1 MKKPG
6 LLARLR
12 SAFSRGGDTSTSDL
26 AWGSP
31 WSAQSV
37 TGIDVNQLTAL
48 NATTVMAAS
57 TMLCEDFAK
66 LTPTIWRRNAD
77 GSRTEANDHELYPL
91 LYAPNDYQDYFQ
103 WAEMMQ
109 FSLVMRGN
117 GYSVKIR
124 DRRGNVV
131 RLIPVN
137 ADWVALWESPD
148 GGLFYRV
155 TPNGLHL
162 RAELAGQP
170 FLIPAED
177 MLHIRGFSMNGLLG
191 ASRIVL
197 AKEAIALSL
206 GYERQAA
213 GYLQNGA
220 SQSGILTTEQQLDPI
235 AAKRMADDWKERKGG
250 LQNAGKIVVLEQGL
264 KYQPTMLSA
273 VDAQFIAAR
282 NLQIQEVTRIFRIP
296 AHMLGDLARSTN
308 NNIEQLAQEYI
319 NLTMSGYTARWKW
332 VWDRSFGLR
341 AQNLFVDYD
350 LTQLARGNQTAR
362 YNNYARGISGGF
374 LTPNEARI
382 DDGRAPKP
390 GGDDLLQ
397 PSNLAAGGSHASGSG
412 ADGGGRPDADSA
424 DASVEPT

>member
-1 MKKPG
+1 MG
-6 LLARLR
+6 FLQ
-12 SAFSRGGDTSTSDL
+12 AFKRAGNSSTSDL

-31 WSAQSV
+31 FSAQSV

-48 NATTVMAAS
+48 NATTVMAAV

-66 LTPTIWRRNAD
+66 LTPTIYRLNPD
-77 GSRTEANDHELYPL
+77 KSRSEARDHELYPL
-91 LYAPNDYQDYFQ
+91 LYTPNDYQDYFQ

-117 GYSVKIR
+117 GYAVKIR
-124 DRRGNVV
+124 NGRGAVI

-137 ADWVALWESPD
+137 ADWVALWEAPD

-162 RAELAGQP
+162 RAELFGQP

-177 MLHIRGFSMNGLLG
+177 MLHIKGFSMNGLLG

-213 GYLQNGA
+213 QYMNNGA
-220 SQSGILTTEQQLDPI
+220 NQSGILTTEQQLDPT
-235 AAKRMADDWKERKGG
+235 AAARMAADWKDKKGG

-264 KYQPTMLSA
+264 KYQPTTLTA
-273 VDAQFIAAR
+273 VDAQFIASR
-282 NLQIQEVTRIFRIP
+282 NLQIQEITRIFRIP

-308 NNIEQLAQEYI
+308 NNITQMAQEYI
-319 NLTMSGYTARWKW
+319 NLTMSSYTQRWKW
-332 VWDRSFGLR
+332 VLDVAFSLR
-341 AQNLFVDYD
+341 KQGLFVDYD
-350 LTQLARGNQTAR
+350 LTQLARADQTQR
-362 YNNYARGISGGF
+362 YNNYARGIMGGF
-374 LTPNEARI
+374 LKPNEARI
-382 DDGRAPKP
+382 DDGRDPDP
-390 GGDDLLQ
+390 EGDKLLE
-397 PSNLAAGGSHASGSG
+397 PSNMSDMGSQSSGAG
-412 ADGGGRPDADSA
+412 ADGGGRPEHGSASENVGPKDA
-424 DASVEPT
+424 

>member
-1 MKKPG
+1 MG
-6 LLARLR
+6 FL
-12 SAFSRGGDTSTSDL
+12 SAFKRAGDSSTSDL

-31 WSAQSV
+31 FSAHSV

-48 NATTVMAAS
+48 NATTVMAAV

-66 LTPTIWRRNAD
+66 LTPTIYRKNPD
-77 GSRTEANDHELYPL
+77 GSRAEANDHELYPL
-91 LYAPNDYQDYFQ
+91 LYTPNTYQDYFQ

-117 GYSVKIR
+117 GYAVKIR
-124 DRRGNVV
+124 NGRGVV
-131 RLIPVN
+131 IKLIPVN
-137 ADWVALWESPD
+137 ADWVALWEAPD

-213 GYLQNGA
+213 QYMSNGA
-220 SQSGILTTEQQLDPI
+220 NQSGILTTDSKLEP
-235 AAKRMADDWKERKGG
+235 AAAVRMANDWKEKKGG

-264 KYQPTMLSA
+264 KYQATTLSA
-273 VDAQFIAAR
+273 VDAEFIQAR
-282 NLQIQEVTRIFRIP
+282 NLQIQEITRIFRIP

-308 NNIEQLAQEYI
+308 NNITQMAQEYI
-319 NLTMSGYTARWKW
+319 NLTMSSYTQRWKW
-332 VWDRSFGLR
+332 VFDVAFGLR
-341 AQNLFVDYD
+341 KQGLFMDYD
-350 LTQLARGNQTAR
+350 LTQLARADQTAR
-362 YNNYARGISGGF
+362 YNNYARGIAGGF
-374 LTPNEARI
+374 LKPNEARI
-382 DDGRAPKP
+382 DDGRDPDPDGNK
-390 GGDDLLQ
+390 LLQ
-397 PSNLAAGGSHASGSG
+397 PSNLANAGSQSTGGG
-412 ADGGGRPDADSA
+412 ADGGGRPEKDSS
-424 DASVEPT
+424 DASV